1 MPFDEVM
8 AIAAVGY
15 AVTQAAVFAILAV
28 AASGADPVANPRA
41 AFVRRW
47 LASLGNLGRPIGG
60 EDDQTSLRH
69 ETRLRGVR
77 DSAASAAHADPLAGV
92 VPERRAQ
99 PLRGRRPV
107 TG

>member
-1 MPFDEVM
+1 
-8 AIAAVGY
+8 
-15 AVTQAAVFAILAV
+15 VFAILAV
-28 AASGADPVANPRA
+28 AASGADPIANPRA

-60 EDDQTSLRH
+60 EDDQTSPRQATPVRH
-69 ETRLRGVR
+69 VR
-77 DSAASAAHADPLAGV
+77 DDAAAAPITDAVD
-92 VPERRAQ
+92 ERRAQ

>member
-1 MPFDEVM
+1 M
-8 AIAAVGY
+8 AIAAIGY
-15 AVTQAAVFAILAV
+15 GVAQGAVFAILAV

-47 LASLGNLGRPIGG
+47 LASLGNLGRPIGS
-60 EDDQTSLRH
+60 DDDPASVRH
-69 ETRLRGVR
+69 VTRPR
-77 DSAASAAHADPLAGV
+77 AAREGKAPTAAAGAIGGALV
-92 VPERRAQ
+92 DRAAQ